1 MRILAITENKDHRFF
16 SLLKPL
22 EICGFQVGLTETIDN
37 NAINQFRPD
46 AIIHNTGKIIPY
58 GGLKMNVDFRQME
71 PFIDVL
77 LNKPVKQDKFYA
89 DFSFIGD
96 IGELDES
103 LLEFVFKYKT
113 KIYNDKPNGTVLY
126 AGRVNINDVYSI
138 YASSRGVLLGKN
150 SESNK
155 QRLLDI
161 TYSKSIP
168 VSSLED
174 AKSAITG
181 NLVYF
186 NGNKNY
192 TNFDRVATVF
202 KSNGLEKISKMILEK
217 KKAFA

>member
-22 EICGFQVGLTETIDN
+22 EACGFQVGLAEVIDVN
-37 NAINQFRPD
+37 SINQFRPD
-46 AIIHNTGKIIPY
+46 AIIHNTGKIIPC
-58 GGLKMNVDFRQME
+58 GGLKINVDFRNID
-71 PFIDVL
+71 PFIDVM

-96 IGELDES
+96 ISELDES

-126 AGRVNINDVYSI
+126 AGRVGVNDIYSI
-138 YASSRGVLLGKN
+138 YTSSRGVLIGKN
-150 SESNK
+150 PELNK
-155 QRLLDI
+155 QRLMDI

-168 VSSLED
+168 VSSVEE
-174 AKSAITG
+174 AKSVIVG
-181 NLVYF
+181 NLEYLSV
-186 NGNKNY
+186 NKNY
-192 TNFDRVATVF
+192 TNFDRVASIF
-202 KSNGLEKISKMILEK
+202 KNNGLEKISKMILEK